1 MLATSVLHNTNIT
14 YDLAFFGKGVVR
26 LTKRVVRLMKRV
38 VRLMKRVMRL
48 VKGVVRVAAPYI
60 YEWSE
65 YYFLKRSMDGR
76 VTCLMKVLPNKY
88 YLHESNS
95 FLFIFVIF

>member
-38 VRLMKRVMRL
+38 VRLTERVVRL
-48 VKGVVRVAAPYI
+48 VKGVVRVAAPHYYWEIRVWYI
-60 YEWSE
+60 
-65 YYFLKRSMDGR
+65 LKPRALTQGPTVQDG
-76 VTCLMKVLPNKY
+76 
-88 YLHESNS
+88 NS
-95 FLFIFVIF
+95 PDT